1 MMLPRIRPLDQE
13 ESAVFMA
20 LESRYTDG
28 NSFTFEEAELV
39 RWLIGES
46 YIVEPGAEDKLSLI
60 LHPDTAEEWGQALVD
75 AAAAARRDEGVVR
88 AERGAREP

>member
-1 MMLPRIRPLDQE
+1 MPPRIRPLDQE
-13 ESAVFMA
+13 ESAVLMA

-46 YIVEPGAEDKLSLI
+46 YIVEPWRVFDDREVVASWEEQQAAE
-60 LHPDTAEEWGQALVD
+60 AG
-75 AAAAARRDEGVVR
+75 RRGDG
-88 AERGAREP
+88 